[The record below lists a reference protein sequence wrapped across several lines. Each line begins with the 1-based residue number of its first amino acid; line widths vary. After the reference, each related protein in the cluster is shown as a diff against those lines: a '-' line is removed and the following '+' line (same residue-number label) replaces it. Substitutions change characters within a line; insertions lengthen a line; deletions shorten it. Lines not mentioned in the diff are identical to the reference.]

1 MSDDRRD
8 GITRREVLALGG
20 AVSAALLA
28 EGGLGAARVLAA
40 EPELPQI
47 PRRVLGKTGKKIPI
61 LLMGGDSGFD
71 KVFDP
76 RLAEGLRFGLDYVD
90 AADCYAGGTC
100 ETSLGAFL
108 KRANARDKMWI
119 TSKSDAHDPAGFVK
133 TVDQSLARL
142 GTTYVDLMFLHNL
155 GDARRLNDEL
165 AATVSKLKGEGKI
178 RHFGFSTHTGNV
190 VEMLHLAAKTPWVEA
205 VMFRYN
211 FRKYGDKELN
221 AAMDAAHRAGVG
233 LIAMKTQGS
242 EAERDAWKQFQQNG
256 RWTKH
261 QAVLKSVW
269 SDARIS
275 AAVSNMDTLEKLRQN
290 IAAAVDKS
298 DLTAAEE
305 HELQRYAALTRS
317 LACDGCDQHC
327 GAALREHAGAQA
339 GEVRIADTLRYLM
352 YHDTYGRAGRA
363 RELFAALP
371 EPARNLA
378 RLDFAPASRACPHG
392 VDVAALMSRA
402 ASVLS

>member
-8 GITRREVLALGG
+8 GITRRKVLALGG

-40 EPELPQI
+40 EAELPQI
-47 PRRVLGKTGKKIPI
+47 PRRILGKTGKKIPI
-61 LLMGGDSGFD
+61 LLMGGDAGFD

-76 RLAEGLRFGLDYVD
+76 RLAEGMRFGLDYVD

-108 KRANARDKMWI
+108 KRTNARDKMWI
-119 TSKSDAHDPAGFVK
+119 TSKSDAHDPAGFAK

-142 GTTYVDLMFLHNL
+142 GTSYVDLMFLHNL
-155 GDARRLNDEL
+155 GDARNLNDEM
-165 AATVSKLKGEGKI
+165 AATVLKLEGEGKI

-190 VEMLHLAAKTPWVEA
+190 VEMLHLAARTPWVEA

-221 AAMDAAHRAGVG
+221 AAMDAAHGAGVG

-269 SDARIS
+269 SDPRIS
-275 AAVSNMDTLEKLRQN
+275 AAVSNMDTLDKLRQN
-290 IAAAVDKS
+290 IGAAVDKS
-298 DLTAAEE
+298 DLSAAEE

-327 GAALREHAGAQA
+327 GSALRERG
-339 GEVRIADTLRYLM
+339 GEDAADVRIADTLRYLM
-352 YHDTYGRAGRA
+352 YHDTYGRTDRA
-363 RELFAALP
+363 RELYAALP
-371 EPARNLA
+371 ASARDLA
-378 RLDFAPASRACPHG
+378 SLDLGPASRACPHG
-392 VDVAALMSRA
+392 VDVAALVKRA
-402 ASVLS
+402 AAVLA